1 MLRNYKVKLCYYSFL
16 SGQKVIYNYTD
27 GRNERQKTNKCKI
40 THHYVHKEITCHHV
54 SEINILIKNTAYTT
68 CTSVVPKNAT
78 LLFLA

>member
-1 MLRNYKVKLCYYSFL
+1 MLLLILFWSE
-16 SGQKVIYNYTD
+16 GDIYILMQGMNA
-27 GRNERQKTNKCKI
+27 RRQNQCKI
-40 THHYVHKEITCHHV
+40 THHYVDKEITHHQRIILV